1 MMWKKFIISISV
13 PLLAG
18 FIGSFFTFGSIDSWY
33 SGLNKPV
40 FSPPNWL
47 FGPVWTILYVLMG
60 ISVYLIWRKLEKN
73 EKVRSAFIFFWV
85 HLFFNAIWSIIFFG
99 LQSPV
104 LALVDIVIIWLM
116 ILMMIIWYWKIE
128 KWSSILLWPYIIW
141 VSFASVLNLSIVM
154 LN

>member
-1 MMWKKFIISISV
+1 MWKKFIISISV